1 MYNPHTIRE
10 EIRDVVVTDAQK
22 EAVKQWFHVI
32 RARSG
37 VGEPGLYGEFQRRV
51 LEDMLGYDRKSIYPS
66 PNKSVQSEE
75 TDFAIKRH
83 NDHDIF
89 IEAKKLGTKLDKKQY
104 RSNEEHGTPIA
115 QLWDYMIRADP
126 PIRYG
131 ICTNY
136 EDFWLFALNTGK
148 NMTHKF
154 SLKTAISDDDKLRE
168 FIWAFKIIL
177 TGDNASELHTKSIK
191 YDQDITEQFYKLFHD
206 TRTLMIKEFGAGD
219 ADANDAA
226 TSTAQTFLNRLTFVF
241 FAESL
246 RLADRRIVDA
256 IEAASRNATSTSS
269 NAYDAILNIFDAY
282 DKGKDGVPEF
292 NGGLFA
298 ERIDRNVRF
307 LDKNGDGSAD
317 SPIITNILGMSKYSF
332 KTDLNVNIL
341 GHIFEQSISDL
352 DRANKGDERKSEGI
366 YYTPEQIT
374 EYICD
379 NTIIPYLSKSHTSTN
394 AHDLVDEYVGELDVL
409 DAKLRSVRILDP
421 ACGSGAFLIKAAE
434 TILGIHKLIWDARG
448 ISNSMDVWI
457 DETRI
462 REIILRNI
470 YGVDKST
477 DSVGITKLA
486 LFLKTAQKGEKLP
499 SLDDNIKV
507 GNSLVRSKEAVSNAF
522 DWEYEF
528 SDILSPIDP
537 DDFGFDVIIGNP
549 PYIRQEDLKELKRH
563 MQLPEPNN
571 LGLVGF
577 KIPSKSDLSSYF
589 FYHSLNL
596 LKDDGR
602 LGFITSD
609 SWMHSNY
616 GHKLQEFFSSNSSIN
631 ALLRT
636 TSNVFKDAN
645 TKTSIITLTRQAP
658 DPSNV
663 ISATLVSDPHSME
676 TLGTRRIRQSDIK
689 QGNWNLL
696 FTKQGSETNVDMI
709 ELGMAGNLKRG
720 TTTGRNDFF
729 VLTQDVIDKYS
740 IQEEYRKPMFHKDIH
755 EGLLADSDATNNI
768 LDVRDPKGTLVKTEG
783 GRQVLKYLEMGETRM
798 VSPKKG
804 ADRTPRPISKLTTL
818 ASNNPWYS
826 LRLPTPPPIF
836 LGRFAHKYM
845 KMYENNGRF
854 YAIDNCACFTPK
866 NIEHAH
872 AFLAYFTSS
881 WFALY
886 LEKNGHV
893 AGGGALQLLMNDY
906 QRAPV
911 PDFGNMHKKDVEKMK
926 HAWIRYRDD
935 FDREK
940 LDDTVLKIF
949 GFDDSEQ
956 KTIRQEVQTR
966 IETRISKK

>member
-1 MYNPHTIRE
+1 M
-10 EIRDVVVTDAQK
+10 VVTDAQK
-22 EAVKQWFHVI
+22 EAVKQWFRVI

-37 VGEPGLYGEFQRRV
+37 VGEQGLYGEFQRRV
-51 LEDMLGYDRKSIYPS
+51 LEDLLGYDRESIFPL
-66 PNKSVQSEE
+66 PNRSVQSEE
-75 TDFAIKRH
+75 TDFTIKRY

-89 IEAKKLGTKLDKKQY
+89 IEAKKLGTKLNKKQY
-104 RSNEEHGTPIA
+104 RSNKEHDTPIA
-115 QLWDYMIRADP
+115 QLWDYMICTDP

-136 EDFWLFALNTGK
+136 EDFWLFTLNTGK
-148 NMTHKF
+148 NTAHKF

-168 FIWAFKIIL
+168 FIWAFKTIL

-226 TSTAQTFLNRLTFVF
+226 TSTAQTFLNRLTFVL

-282 DKGKDGVPEF
+282 DKGKDGAPEF

-307 LDKNGDGSAD
+307 LDKNGDGSTD
-317 SPIITNILGMSKYSF
+317 NPIITNILGMSKYNF

-352 DRANKGDERKSEGI
+352 DKANKGDERKREGI

-394 AHDLVDEYVGELDVL
+394 AHDLVDEYVGALDVL

-434 TILGIHKLIWDARG
+434 TILGIHKLIWETRG
-448 ISNSMDVWI
+448 ISDSMDVWI

-499 SLDDNIKV
+499 SLDGNIKV
-507 GNSLVRSKEAVSNAF
+507 GNSSIRNKEAVSNAF

-528 SDILSPIDP
+528 SDILNPIDP
-537 DDFGFDVIIGNP
+537 DGFGFDVIIGNP
-549 PYIRQEDLKELKRH
+549 PYIRHEDLKELKRH

-571 LGLVGF
+571 LGIVDF
-577 KIPSKSDLSSYF
+577 EIPSTSDLSSYF
-589 FYHSLNL
+589 YYHSLNL
-596 LKDDGR
+596 LKDGGY

-609 SWMHSNY
+609 SWLHMNY
-616 GHKLQEFFSSNSSIN
+616 GPKLQEFFLEHSTIN

-636 TSNVFKDAN
+636 VANVFNDAD
-645 TKTSIITLTRQAP
+645 TKTAIITLTRQAP
-658 DPSNV
+658 NPSNV
-663 ISATLVSDPHSME
+663 ITAVLASDPHSMSPLRE
-676 TLGTRRIRQSDIK
+676 WKVPQSNLK
-689 QGNWNLL
+689 PGNWNLL
-696 FTKQGSETNVDMI
+696 FVGQEYKPKVGMINLGNAGKLTSGTKTGNNGFFTLTPDIVDEYDI
-709 ELGMAGNLKRG
+709 P
-720 TTTGRNDFF
+720 
-729 VLTQDVIDKYS
+729 
-740 IQEEYRKPMFHKDIH
+740 EEFMKPMFHKNIH
-755 EGLLADSDATNNI
+755 DGLLADSDAINRL
-768 LDVRDPKGTLVKTEG
+768 LDVNESKGELVKTEG
-783 GRQVLKYLEMGETRM
+783 GKKVLKYLEMGETHL
-798 VSPKKG
+798 VVPQKG
-804 ADRTPRPISKLTTL
+804 TDRAPRPISQL
-818 ASNNPWYS
+818 ASLASRPTWYS
-826 LRLPTPPPIF
+826 LKLKTPPPIF
-836 LGRFAHKYM
+836 LGRFSHEYM
-845 KMYENNGRF
+845 KMYENNRRF
-854 YAIDNCACFTPK
+854 FALDNCAYFTPK
-866 NIEHAH
+866 IDDHVH

-881 WFALY
+881 WFLLY
-886 LEKNGHV
+886 LERNGHV
-893 AGGGALQLLMNDY
+893 AGGGALQFYIKDY
-906 QRAPV
+906 RNTPV
-911 PDFGNMHKKDVEKMK
+911 PDFSIMPKKDVEKIRQ
-926 HAWIRYRDD
+926 AWLKYRDD
-935 FDREK
+935 FDRER
-940 LDDTVLKIF
+940 LDDTVLKLL
-949 GFDDSEQ
+949 GFDGSEQ

-966 IETRISKK
+966 IEARISKK

>member
-1 MYNPHTIRE
+1 MREMYNPHTIRE
-10 EIRDVVVTDAQK
+10 EIRDMVVTDAQK
-22 EAVKQWFHVI
+22 EAVKQWFRVI

-37 VGEPGLYGEFQRRV
+37 VGEQGLYGEFQRRV
-51 LEDMLGYDRKSIYPS
+51 LEDLLGYDRESIFPL
-66 PNKSVQSEE
+66 PNRSVQSEE
-75 TDFAIKRH
+75 TDFTIKRY

-89 IEAKKLGTKLDKKQY
+89 IEAKKLGTKLNKKQY
-104 RSNEEHGTPIA
+104 RSNKEHDTPIA
-115 QLWDYMIRADP
+115 QLWDYMICTDP

-136 EDFWLFALNTGK
+136 EDFWLFTLNTGK
-148 NMTHKF
+148 NTAHKF

-168 FIWAFKIIL
+168 FIWAFKTIL

-226 TSTAQTFLNRLTFVF
+226 TSTAQTFLNRLTFVL

-282 DKGKDGVPEF
+282 DKGKDGAPEF

-307 LDKNGDGSAD
+307 LDKNGDGSTD
-317 SPIITNILGMSKYSF
+317 NPIITNILGMSKYNF

-352 DRANKGDERKSEGI
+352 DKANKGDERKREGI

-394 AHDLVDEYVGELDVL
+394 AHDLVDEYVGALDVL

-434 TILGIHKLIWDARG
+434 TILGIHKLIWETRG
-448 ISNSMDVWI
+448 ISDSMDVWI

-499 SLDDNIKV
+499 SLDGNIKV
-507 GNSLVRSKEAVSNAF
+507 GNSSIRNKEAVSNAF

-528 SDILSPIDP
+528 SDILNPIDP
-537 DDFGFDVIIGNP
+537 DGFGFDVIIGNP
-549 PYIRQEDLKELKRH
+549 PYIRHEDLKELKRH

-571 LGLVGF
+571 LGIVDF
-577 KIPSKSDLSSYF
+577 EIPSTSDLSSYF
-589 FYHSLNL
+589 YYHSLNL
-596 LKDDGR
+596 LKDGGY

-609 SWMHSNY
+609 SWLHMNY
-616 GHKLQEFFSSNSSIN
+616 GPKLQEFFLEHSTIN

-636 TSNVFKDAN
+636 VANVFNDAD
-645 TKTSIITLTRQAP
+645 TKTAIITLTRQAP
-658 DPSNV
+658 NPSNV
-663 ISATLVSDPHSME
+663 ITAVLASDPHSMSPLRE
-676 TLGTRRIRQSDIK
+676 WKVPQSNLK
-689 QGNWNLL
+689 PGNWNLL
-696 FTKQGSETNVDMI
+696 FVGQEYKPKVGMINLGNAGKLTSGTKTGNNGFFTLTPDIVDEYDI
-709 ELGMAGNLKRG
+709 P
-720 TTTGRNDFF
+720 
-729 VLTQDVIDKYS
+729 
-740 IQEEYRKPMFHKDIH
+740 EEFMKPMFHKNIH
-755 EGLLADSDATNNI
+755 DGLLADSDAINRL
-768 LDVRDPKGTLVKTEG
+768 LDVNESKGELVKTEG
-783 GRQVLKYLEMGETRM
+783 G
-798 VSPKKG
+798 
-804 ADRTPRPISKLTTL
+804 
-818 ASNNPWYS
+818 
-826 LRLPTPPPIF
+826 
-836 LGRFAHKYM
+836 
-845 KMYENNGRF
+845 
-854 YAIDNCACFTPK
+854 
-866 NIEHAH
+866 
-872 AFLAYFTSS
+872 
-881 WFALY
+881 
-886 LEKNGHV
+886 
-893 AGGGALQLLMNDY
+893 
-906 QRAPV
+906 
-911 PDFGNMHKKDVEKMK
+911 
-926 HAWIRYRDD
+926 
-935 FDREK
+935 
-940 LDDTVLKIF
+940 
-949 GFDDSEQ
+949 
-956 KTIRQEVQTR
+956 
-966 IETRISKK
+966 